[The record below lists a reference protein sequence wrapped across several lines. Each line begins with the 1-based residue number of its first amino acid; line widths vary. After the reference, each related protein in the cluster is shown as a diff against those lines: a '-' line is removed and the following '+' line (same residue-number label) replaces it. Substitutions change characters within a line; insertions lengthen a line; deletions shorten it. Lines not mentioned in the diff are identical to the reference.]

1 MDYIDGEAILDI
13 ILRNEMAHDDDSKE
27 NLKNA
32 YKALDDI
39 RNIVFK
45 AQGKL

>member
-32 YKALDDI
+32 YKDI